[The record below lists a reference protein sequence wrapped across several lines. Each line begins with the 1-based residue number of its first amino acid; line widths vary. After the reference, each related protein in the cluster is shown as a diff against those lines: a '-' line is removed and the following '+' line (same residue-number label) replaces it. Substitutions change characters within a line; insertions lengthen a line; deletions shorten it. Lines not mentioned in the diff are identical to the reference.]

1 MTKLNFWKR
10 PLAVLTLAGLV
21 VGGASASAMAQSI
34 AEIESRGTIHIG
46 VLQDFPPFGSIDT
59 SGQTIGYDP
68 DLAKAYADSLGVE
81 LNIVPVT
88 SANRVQYLLAGQ
100 VDVLFASL
108 GITEERAKVVDFSI
122 PYAGLQQFV
131 YGDKNVEVAG
141 PDDLA
146 GQTIAV
152 TRGTTQDIGVTNV
165 APPTATIQRYDEDAS
180 SVQALL
186 SGQAPLIGLSNI
198 AIDQVEKQA
207 PDRFD
212 IKFKLSEQVQG
223 IAVRKDA
230 AELLG
235 NIDDFLRAKLAD
247 GSLAELHQQ
256 WMPGQLPDAVFKQ

>member
-1 MTKLNFWKR
+1 
-10 PLAVLTLAGLV
+10 
-21 VGGASASAMAQSI
+21 
-34 AEIESRGTIHIG
+34 
-46 VLQDFPPFGSIDT
+46 IDT

-131 YGDKNVEVAG
+131 YGDRTVEVAG

-207 PDRFD
+207 PDR
-212 IKFKLSEQVQG
+212 
-223 IAVRKDA
+223 
-230 AELLG
+230 
-235 NIDDFLRAKLAD
+235 
-247 GSLAELHQQ
+247 
-256 WMPGQLPDAVFKQ
+256 